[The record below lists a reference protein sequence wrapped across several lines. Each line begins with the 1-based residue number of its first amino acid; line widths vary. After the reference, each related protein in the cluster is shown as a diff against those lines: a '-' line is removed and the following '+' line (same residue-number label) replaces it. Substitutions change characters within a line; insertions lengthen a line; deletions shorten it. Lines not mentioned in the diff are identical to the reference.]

1 MKKLKVLLSNFSDE
15 NNFTD
20 SVSIV
25 YNKYKMYKENS
36 NSSEIF
42 EDVKMI
48 TKLSDENINN
58 DLSQEEIKINNSNN
72 KVVNILDRITNIYL
86 KLYKL
91 LENNSKILS
100 DIYETIDTQDI
111 KLSVKKNKLLEI
123 IKSLMKSLVI
133 IFNSKYE
140 DENLFSIFQNKHMK
154 KKGYNLLYCRDGKNI
169 PIYYVNSYRVRF
181 GDQGLGKIVPYEKN
195 LDFKNEY
202 YIGGKFTEVK
212 KNEDIKYELKKA
224 IKRINRLQEY
234 FNTQY
239 TISGSIYNNLRILFD

>member
-15 NNFTD
+15 NNLTD
-20 SVSIV
+20 SVSII
-25 YNKYKMYKENS
+25 YNKYKKYKENS

-42 EDVKMI
+42 ENINNTSRV
-48 TKLSDENINN
+48 SDENLRN

-72 KVVNILDRITNIYL
+72 KVVNILDEITSLYL

-100 DIYETIDTQDI
+100 DIYEKIDIQDTQF
-111 KLSVKKNKLLEI
+111 SVKKNKLLEI
-123 IKSLMKSLVI
+123 IKTLMKSI
-133 IFNSKYE
+133 IIVFNSKYE

-154 KKGYNLLYCRDGKNI
+154 KKGYNLLYCKHGKNI

-181 GDQGLGKIVPYEKN
+181 GDQGLGKIVPYEEN

-212 KNEDIKYELKKA
+212 TDEDIKRELKKA
-224 IKRINRLQEY
+224 IKRINRLQDF

-239 TISGSIYNNLRILFD
+239 TIAGSIYNNLRILLD